1 PDYGTVAAWERIYN
15 LNQGW
20 RGATNWQQLNARIG
34 AGDKLRVREAQ
45 QPTTAPQP
53 QIDSAKVQELQ
64 NKLTQLEQEKARE
77 KENLLNQLI
86 AEKKEKEEALKQLQ
100 ESRVKV
106 SQNQEELAQNDKKIA
121 ELTGRKIHNLNQL
134 LIIEFNL
141 DFEPDSLIIDVAK
154 DVASG
159 QGNIFQRIWNSK
171 TVRSL
176 TRYDWKYILFSL
188 IPLLMLF
195 PEKAEL
201 MLGITGF
208 AATAK
213 VILDRV
219 GDYLRITGDR
229 NGDGEFNL
237 SDTDQLKNYRL

>member
-1 PDYGTVAAWERIYN
+1 M
-15 LNQGW
+15 
-20 RGATNWQQLNARIG
+20 
-34 AGDKLRVREAQ
+34 
-45 QPTTAPQP
+45 
-53 QIDSAKVQELQ
+53 
-64 NKLTQLEQEKARE
+64 
-77 KENLLNQLI
+77 
-86 AEKKEKEEALKQLQ
+86 Q
-100 ESRVKV
+100 ESRAKV

-121 ELTGRKIHNLNQL
+121 ELTEEIHNLNQL
-134 LIIEFNL
+134 LKIEFNL

-154 DVASG
+154 DIASG

-195 PEKAEL
+195 PEKVEL

-213 VILDRV
+213 IILDRV

-229 NGDGEFNL
+229 NKDGEFNL